1 MSYDIISAI
10 ESEADII
17 TMPNSLINKLDKI
30 GKEPSEYSLETDQMF
45 YDDAVKSNYI
55 IYYYGILY
63 NICWRNKSKIRRGL
77 QNRGDFDLLRQ
88 QIETETRR

>member
-30 GKEPSEYSLETDQMF
+30 GKEPSEYSLETVQMF
-45 YDDAVKSNYI
+45 YDDAVKSNY
-55 IYYYGILY
+55 
-63 NICWRNKSKIRRGL
+63 KI
-77 QNRGDFDLLRQ
+77 
-88 QIETETRR
+88 